1 MGSWLSKEPKKMKKS
16 KQNLILFFEEN
27 DDIKDIS
34 SNLVRFYMNRSV
46 IDEEDQT
53 EISDVYLLSKRD
65 ENAQIIEFYRE
76 NGKFHQLH
84 RTGKDLGDMQ
94 KSMDKLENDKT
105 TFELSV
111 SKIIESERARLR
123 DLKQNWYREWID
135 EGGLENWSDGKSGL
149 SYLEWFKVK
158 LAESDDQYI
167 NHFLIGTSFYI
178 NSSKPLQNFCKDFI
192 QSCFQQAASIVNYK
206 RDHEKKDFREAT
218 DSIESSTM
226 MTVWRGTSSSFLT
239 AAQVKP
245 IKLKLKTGELE
256 DFYKDILTAT
266 EPFSN
271 DEFQTFDFCKL
282 LKESELKKLKFQQS
296 NVEYQYTQCE
306 RHSFPISSLKNSVRD
321 NCQFEK
327 YFLSFDEHDGQ
338 INSRVVRQCV
348 NQFVIAEEDQ
358 VEVTGFNTIDNWA
371 PCQVTFCLRDYG
383 LLSKLK
389 FNLKLKEIL
398 ARKEIQPQNRKRK
411 HTETIDKLME
421 QLSLE
426 LGTECSIQRKRNYI

>member
-1 MGSWLSKEPKKMKKS
+1 MGSWLSREPQKMTQMKKT

-27 DDIKDIS
+27 EDIKDIS

-76 NGKFHQLH
+76 NGKFHQLY
-84 RTGKDLGDMQ
+84 RTGKDLGNMQ

-111 SKIIESERARLR
+111 SKIIESERARLG
-123 DLKQNWYREWID
+123 DLRQNWFREWID
-135 EGGLENWSDGKSGL
+135 EVDKNGGLENWSDEKGGL

-158 LAESDDQYI
+158 LAQSDYQYI
-167 NHFLIGTSFYI
+167 NHFVIGTSFYI
-178 NSSKPLQNFCKDFI
+178 NRSQPLQNFSKDFI

-206 RDHEKKDFREAT
+206 RDHEKNDFRFAT
-218 DSIESSTM
+218 DSIESSTVV
-226 MTVWRGTSSSFLT
+226 TVLRGTPSSFLT
-239 AAQVKP
+239 AAKVKP
-245 IKLKLKTGELE
+245 MEELE
-256 DFYKDILTAT
+256 VFYKDIMTAA

-296 NVEYQYTQCE
+296 NMEYQYTQCE

-321 NCQFEK
+321 NLVKE

-348 NQFVIAEEDQ
+348 NQFVISEEDQ
-358 VEVTGFNTIDNWA
+358 IEVTGFNDRT

-426 LGTECSIQRKRNYI
+426 LGTECPIQRKRNYT